1 MTLAELQRDFRTWL
15 VSASDDAAA
24 RLGTDIMAGLSV
36 YQNNY
41 RAQLVG
47 CLEES
52 FPRVRAWL
60 GDDAFLPAA
69 MTHIDSH
76 PPHAWTL
83 DAYPGYFNE
92 TLTALYPDNPDLHEL
107 AWIENALSE
116 AFVAADAEPLPID
129 ALASIDWDSARLHL
143 APSFMSHAATTNAH
157 SIWSALS
164 EQRDVP
170 EGEMLAEAG
179 GLIVWRRQFTSCLK
193 QVDALELEALLHL
206 QENGSFAALCD
217 MLVDRLGD
225 EEGVAAAGTLLAGW
239 LGSELIVG
247 VEEASPHHNH

>member
-52 FPRVRAWL
+52 FPQVRAWL

-83 DAYPGYFNE
+83 DAYPGDFNE
-92 TLTALYPDNPDLHEL
+92 TLTKCAS
-107 AWIENALSE
+107 IEPRLRTW
-116 AFVAADAEPLPID
+116 PLPR
-129 ALASIDWDSARLHL
+129 LTMPGTTARV
-143 APSFMSHAATTNAH
+143 T
-157 SIWSALS
+157 
-164 EQRDVP
+164 
-170 EGEMLAEAG
+170 
-179 GLIVWRRQFTSCLK
+179 
-193 QVDALELEALLHL
+193 
-206 QENGSFAALCD
+206 
-217 MLVDRLGD
+217 
-225 EEGVAAAGTLLAGW
+225 
-239 LGSELIVG
+239 
-247 VEEASPHHNH
+247 